1 MNNKLYV
8 GIDPSINSTGVVI
21 RCGDDDTMDDVK
33 FYIVKNN
40 DHEIKKDGQEKNP
53 LTKAEQLAQISNKN
67 FKFILYDKTY
77 ILKEESSY
85 EKEMKKTLSFINIIK
100 CIKDIIDKEREGRE
114 VYACIEGISYGSATR
129 TSAIYDLAG
138 LNYMIRQALIEQ
150 CGVTKLLVAPP
161 GHVKKFATGNGA
173 ADKTMMIAVFE
184 GIFPDLNIPKKDDIA
199 DAYFMSLI
207 AEYDAMGQHHLI

>member
-1 MNNKLYV
+1 MKKIYI

-21 RCGDDDTMDDVK
+21 RKDDDSENVK
-33 FYIVKNN
+33 FFIIKNN
-40 DHEIKKDGQEKNP
+40 NHELNKSGVEKNP

-67 FKFILYDKTY
+67 FKYVLYDKTY
-77 ILKEESSY
+77 GSNEASSYDREMNKTISFMNIVKCLKEIISS
-85 EKEMKKTLSFINIIK
+85 EQ
-100 CIKDIIDKEREGRE
+100 DDAE
-114 VYACIEGISYGSATR
+114 VYVCIEGISYGSSTH
-129 TSAIYDLAG
+129 TTAIYDLSG
-138 LNYMIRQALIEQ
+138 LNYLMRNALINDKN
-150 CGVTKLLVAPP
+150 VKKLLVAPP

-184 GIFPDLNIPKKDDIA
+184 GIFPDLQIPKKDDIA